1 MGAGFVSGVLNLVS
15 VGPGTSDLIVPRA
28 REALAN
34 SEVIIGYEL
43 YLRWIAPWL
52 EGKEI
57 HTPPLTQERE
67 RALLAIETARGGARV
82 ALISSGDIGIYAM
95 AALAF
100 EEMREEDTYAV
111 NVVPGITAANA
122 CASLLGSPLSHDF
135 ATLSLSNLMCP
146 WEWIEH
152 RARHIAAADLAC
164 VLYNVQS
171 NARVEGVYRTLEIL
185 LEHKSPETLC
195 GVIRNAYRPEQAV
208 AIHRLGELSALRFD
222 MLTTIVV
229 GNRFTRRKREW
240 IFTPRGYNDWVGD
253 EEAQGRS
260 ANATA
265 TATATGTGTEIAT
278 AAFGPASAT
287 GVAAAARGPVPAVA
301 TAPVP
306 SKSAPELPRNAVWL
320 FSGTG
325 DGNALA
331 RALADRQGPIVVSTA
346 SEYGGEIAREDCPGV
361 TVWAG
366 RQGVEARRRALLASQ
381 ARAIVDATHP
391 FAQQMSE
398 QLIGL
403 SKELSIPYLRYERPS
418 AFDARSALGAPD
430 AVDIRDA
437 LDPQRALNIRGAMG
451 SLCDSV
457 ADAAQRAIGIGQR
470 IFLATG
476 SKDLATF
483 LNAPGAGQREWFVRI
498 TPEPALVRRAI
509 DLGIPRDHILAMQGP
524 FSEEFN
530 TALWRDQRI
539 DCVVTKDSG
548 EAGGFSAKARA
559 AAALKIPLLV
569 IRRPQVA
576 YPNIATSFE
585 AVGEQLQSLGLGRAP
600 ASAVL

>member
-1 MGAGFVSGVLNLVS
+1 MSGVLNLVS

-34 SEVIIGYEL
+34 SDVIVGYEL

-67 RALLAIETARGGARV
+67 RALLAIEKARAGGRV
-82 ALISSGDIGIYAM
+82 ALISSGDIGVYAM

-100 EEMREEDTYAV
+100 EEMREDDTYAV

-146 WEWIEH
+146 WEWIEQ

-171 NARVEGVYRTLEIL
+171 NARVEGVYRILEIL

-195 GVIRNAYRPEQAV
+195 GVIRNAYRPDQAV
-208 AIHRLGELSALRFD
+208 AIHRLGELSGLRFD

-240 IFTPRGYNDWVGD
+240 IFTPRGYNDWAKDDAVP
-253 EEAQGRS
+253 
-260 ANATA
+260 
-265 TATATGTGTEIAT
+265 
-278 AAFGPASAT
+278 GPDL
-287 GVAAAARGPVPAVA
+287 
-301 TAPVP
+301 
-306 SKSAPELPRNAVWL
+306 PESAVWV

-325 DGNALA
+325 DGNELV
-331 RALADRQGPIVVSTA
+331 RALADSQGPIVVSTA

-366 RQGVEARRRALLASQ
+366 RQGVEARRRALVGSH

-391 FAQQMSE
+391 YAQQMSE

-403 SKELSIPYLRYERPS
+403 SGELDIPYLRYERPS
-418 AFDARSALGAPD
+418 T
-430 AVDIRDA
+430 
-437 LDPQRALNIRGAMG
+437 LDPKTTLLCSSVEEAAERAVAMG
-451 SLCDSV
+451 
-457 ADAAQRAIGIGQR
+457 RR

-483 LNAPGAGQREWFVRI
+483 LSARSAGQREWFVRI

-524 FSEEFN
+524 FSEAFN

-539 DCVVTKDSG
+539 DCVVSKDSG
-548 EAGGFSAKARA
+548 EAGGFSAKAHA
-559 AAALKIPLLV
+559 AAALNIPLLV
-569 IRRPQVA
+569 IRRPQIA
-576 YPNIATSFE
+576 YPRLATSFE
-585 AVGEQLQSLGLGRAP
+585 AVGEQLKLLGVTRAV
-600 ASAVL
+600 AGAVL

>member
-28 REALAN
+28 KEALAS
-34 SEVIIGYEL
+34 SEVIVGYEL

-67 RALLAIETARGGARV
+67 RALLAIEKARGGARV
-82 ALISSGDIGIYAM
+82 ALISSGDVGIYAM

-100 EEMREEDTYAV
+100 EEMREDDTYAV

-152 RARHIAAADLAC
+152 RAHHIAAADLAC

-171 NARVEGVYRTLEIL
+171 NARVEGVYRILEIL

-240 IFTPRGYNDWVGD
+240 IFTPRGYNDWAAD
-253 EEAQGRS
+253 EAAQAGTT
-260 ANATA
+260 N
-265 TATATGTGTEIAT
+265 ATGTGIAT

-287 GVAAAARGPVPAVA
+287 GAAAATCGP
-301 TAPVP
+301 
-306 SKSAPELPRNAVWL
+306 APELPRNAVWL

-331 RALADRQGPIVVSTA
+331 RALVDRQGPIVVSTA

-366 RQGVEARRRALLASQ
+366 RQGVEARRRALLGTR

-418 AFDARSALGAPD
+418 AFDTRSAPGAPD
-430 AVDIRDA
+430 TVDSRDA
-437 LDPQRALNIRGAMG
+437 LDPLGALNIAGALG

-457 ADAAQRAIGIGQR
+457 ADAAERAIGTGQR

-524 FSEEFN
+524 FSEAFN

-569 IRRPQVA
+569 IRRPLVA
-576 YPNIATSFE
+576 YPSIATSFE